1 MSYCAL
7 DEAFLG
13 PVGVEPSRRPKK
25 NRIAKDAPPPLP
37 DQPTSETPAEH
48 KDDLLV
54 GAPTGPV
61 NRLKAQDMTNFFPIP
76 GDSDSWEKAFMM
88 ESDFSKTLPRPEIV
102 AGKPTLW
109 RQITPTAPPLPPSMG
124 PSTVTATPPM
134 PVPVDV
140 WSDMNKRLD
149 TLTKQ
154 LDNLTS
160 TANTQSTS
168 ELFMFVAIGLLLLL
182 AIDTIL
188 RFASTATTSQSGGSY
203 IRTGKIIRD
212 TFGRFRRR

>member
-13 PVGVEPSRRPKK
+13 PVGVEPARRPKK

-37 DQPTSETPAEH
+37 DQPTPEAPVEH
-48 KDDLLV
+48 KDDILI
-54 GAPTGPV
+54 GPPTGPV

-76 GDSDSWEKAFMM
+76 GESDSWEKAFMM
-88 ESDFSKTLPRPEIV
+88 ESDFSKTLQRPEIV

-109 RQITPTAPPLPPSMG
+109 RQIETPQPQSQPLPTPT
-124 PSTVTATPPM
+124 ST
-134 PVPVDV
+134 PVGIPTDI

-160 TANTQSTS
+160 TANAQSTA
-168 ELFMFVAIGLLLLL
+168 EIFMFIAIGLLLLL

-188 RFASTATTSQSGGSY
+188 RFASSVVQSPQTGGF
-203 IRTGKIIRD
+203 RTKIIRD
-212 TFGRFRRR
+212 SFGRFRRR